1 MHAAR
6 IEVLGFTHGQY
17 QQLKAMGLF
26 PETIAYKLRMF
37 IPMGLEGPPILAAL
51 LKKHPIVSTAF

>member
-1 MHAAR
+1 
-6 IEVLGFTHGQY
+6 
-17 QQLKAMGLF
+17 
-26 PETIAYKLRMF
+26 MF